1 MREKMPGFTQ
11 VIAYYKKEKHYAEEG
26 VILK

>member
-1 MREKMPGFTQ
+1 MNEKTPGFTQ
-11 VIAYYKKEKHYAEEG
+11 VIAYYEKQKHYAEEG